1 MSFARLHNVLA
12 TEIDRAA
19 VTAPAEAEEV
29 NQTGGHRRQ
38 ADSPQHEKGHDLWRA
53 PRKVLEK

>member
-29 NQTGGHRRQ
+29 TKLAVTADRRI
-38 ADSPQHEKGHDLWRA
+38 APSTRRA
-53 PRKVLEK
+53 TICGVHLGKF